1 MTVFQNCSVLGASK
15 SQSSIKVEWLESFS
29 LFEEFTSNKGF
40 YFNHG
45 YLNALVVGSGERGR
59 FLYPSIVK
67 NDETIAAGCFQE
79 LVLYRDEL
87 DNLGRLFSSD
97 SKLTLAIES
106 ILKSL
111 VQLGREKKGIRIL
124 IAGNCQ
130 VTGPYGVC
138 FAPNLSDNEKASIWA
153 SILKDA
159 ESKYGPYSIVLAKDF
174 TVKEQF
180 IIDELINQGYRRIPT
195 LPVMRFTLNPQWIT
209 FEDYTGALASKYRI
223 RTKAARKKFAPIIT
237 ENWTAEKIQEHELEI
252 NALYQH
258 VFSKARF
265 RLYRI
270 NSDYFIKLKIE
281 LGANFQFKAYLHD
294 GKLIGFTTF
303 FIGRFQSDAHLI
315 GIDYSAN
322 KQFSLYQNMLY
333 DYIEAGIHAQT
344 QSIDF
349 GRTAMEIKSTIGA
362 VPEESHVLVKMRN
375 PLLNGLACLLMDS
388 SSPEPW
394 IQRHPF
400 RED

>member
-1 MTVFQNCSVLGASK
+1 VFQNCSVL
-15 SQSSIKVEWLESFS
+15 SSPKIQAPIHVEWLNSFS
-29 LFEEFTSNKGF
+29 IFENFVSRKGF
-40 YFNHG
+40 YFGSG
-45 YLNALVVGSGERGR
+45 YLNALITGSGERGR
-59 FLYPSIVK
+59 FLFPTIVQE
-67 NDETIAAGCFQE
+67 DQTIAAGCFQE
-79 LVLYRDEL
+79 LVLYKDEL

-97 SKLTLAIES
+97 SKLMLAIES

-138 FAPNLSDNEKASIWA
+138 FAPNLSDNEKAAIWA

-174 TVKEQF
+174 THREHY
-180 IIDELINQGYRRIPT
+180 IIDELLNQGYRRIPT
-195 LPVMRFTLNPQWIT
+195 LPVMRFTLNPQWLT
-209 FEDYTGALASKYRI
+209 FEDYIGALASKYRI
-223 RTKAARKKFAPIIT
+223 RTKAARKKFSPINS
-237 ENWTAEKIQEHELEI
+237 ENWSAEKIQEHANEI

-265 RLYRI
+265 RLYRL
-270 NSDYFIKLKIE
+270 NSDYFVKLKIE
-281 LGANFQFKAYLHD
+281 LGDNFQFKAYLHD
-294 GKLIGFTTF
+294 GELIGFTTF
-303 FIGRFQSDAHLI
+303 FIGEFQSDAHLI

-333 DYIEAGIHAQT
+333 DYIEAGIKAKT

-388 SSPEPW
+388 SVPAPW

>member
-1 MTVFQNCSVLGASK
+1 MFQNRSL
-15 SQSSIKVEWLESFS
+15 QIPIKTQTPMHVEWLESFS
-29 LFEEFTSNKGF
+29 IFEKFRSDKGF
-40 YFNHG
+40 YFSSG
-45 YLNALVVGSGERGR
+45 YLNALVNGTGEGGR
-59 FLYPSIVK
+59 FLYPSIVRED
-67 NDETIAAGCFQE
+67 NIIAAGCFQE
-79 LVLYRDEL
+79 LVLYREEL

-138 FAPNLSDNEKASIWA
+138 FAPNLNDEEKSAIWA

-174 TVKEQF
+174 TLKEHS
-180 IIDELINQGYRRIPT
+180 IIDELLNQGYRRIPT
-195 LPVMRFTLNPQWIT
+195 LPVMRFTLNPQWTT
-209 FEDYTGALASKYRI
+209 FDDYTGALASKYRI
-223 RTKAARKKFAPIIT
+223 RTKAARKKFAPIYS

-270 NSDYFIKLKIE
+270 NSEYFIKLKIE
-281 LGANFQFKAYLHD
+281 LGANFQFKAYFHN

-303 FIGRFQSDAHLI
+303 FISEFQSDAHLI

-333 DYIEAGIHAQT
+333 DYIEEGIKAQT

-375 PLLNGLACLLMDS
+375 PLLNGLVCLLMDS
-388 SSPEPW
+388 SSPASW

>member
-1 MTVFQNCSVLGASK
+1 VFQNCSVLGSSK
-15 SQSSIKVEWLESFS
+15 IQSSLHVEWLESFS
-29 LFEEFTSNKGF
+29 LFEEFASNKGF

-45 YLNALVVGSGERGR
+45 YLNALVEGSGERGR
-59 FLYPSIVK
+59 FLYPSIEI
-67 NDETIAAGCFQE
+67 DGETIAAGCFQE
-79 LVLYRDEL
+79 LVLYKDEL

-106 ILKSL
+106 ILKGL

-124 IAGNCQ
+124 IAGNSQ

-138 FAPNLSDNEKASIWA
+138 FSSNISEQEKAQCWA
-153 SILKDA
+153 AILKEA
-159 ESKYGPYSIVLAKDF
+159 EIQFGPYSIILVKDF
-174 TVKEQF
+174 TLGDQV
-180 IIDELINQGYRRIPT
+180 IIDNLLNEGFRKIPT
-195 LPVMRFTLNPQWIT
+195 LPVMCFNLHSSWNN
-209 FEDYTGALASKYRI
+209 FDDYTAALASKYRI
-223 RTKAARKKFAPIIT
+223 RTKAARKKISPIKS
-237 ENWTAEKIQEHELEI
+237 ELWNADQIQEHAHEI

-270 NSDYFIKLKIE
+270 NTDYFVKLKIE
-281 LGANFQFKAYLHD
+281 LGNNFQFKVYLYQD
-294 GKLIGFTTF
+294 KMIGFTTF
-303 FIGRFQSDAHLI
+303 FIGENQSDAHLI

-333 DYIEAGIHAQT
+333 DYIEEGIKAHT
-344 QSIDF
+344 KSIDF

-362 VPEESHVLVKMRN
+362 IPVESQVLVKMRN
-375 PLLNGLACLLMDS
+375 PLLNGLVCLLMDS
-388 SSPEPW
+388 SSPAPW

>member
-1 MTVFQNCSVLGASK
+1 VFQNHSLK
-15 SQSSIKVEWLESFS
+15 SPLKIQTPIHVEWLNSFS
-29 LFEEFTSNKGF
+29 IFENFVSRKGF
-40 YFNHG
+40 YFSHG
-45 YLNALVVGSGERGR
+45 YLNALVTGAGERGR
-59 FLYPSIVK
+59 FLYPTIVK
-67 NDETIAAGCFQE
+67 EGETIAAGCFQE

-87 DNLGRLFSSD
+87 DDLGRLFSSD

-111 VQLGREKKGIRIL
+111 VQLGKEKKGIRIL

-138 FAPNLSDNEKASIWA
+138 FSPSITEQEKAQCWT
-153 SILKDA
+153 SILKEA
-159 ESKYGPYSIVLAKDF
+159 ETQFGPYSIVLVKDF
-174 TVKEQF
+174 TSGDHF
-180 IIDELINQGYRRIPT
+180 IIDNLMKEGYRKIPT
-195 LPVMRFTLNPQWIT
+195 LPVMHFDLHSSWKN
-209 FEDYTGALASKYRI
+209 FDDYTAALASKYRI
-223 RTKAARKKFAPIIT
+223 RTKAARKKFSPIHT
-237 ENWTAEKIQEHELEI
+237 EIWNADQIQEHDHEI

-270 NSDYFIKLKIE
+270 NTDYFVKLKVE
-281 LGANFQFKAYLHD
+281 LGEHFQFKVYLNND
-294 GKLIGFTTF
+294 VLIGFTTF
-303 FIGRFQSDAHLI
+303 FIGENQSDAHLI

-333 DYIEAGIHAQT
+333 DYIEEGIKVQT
-344 QSIDF
+344 KSIDF

-362 VPEESHVLVKMRN
+362 VPVESQVLVKMRN

-388 SSPEPW
+388 SSPAPW